1 MNKATEA
8 LQEIEEANSF
18 DPTIHRAMEYSDKHK
33 TTYFREKTEDKKD
46 E

>member
-18 DPTIHRAMEYSDKHK
+18 DSQNDRAMEN
-33 TTYFREKTEDKKD
+33 KD
-46 E
+46 VN